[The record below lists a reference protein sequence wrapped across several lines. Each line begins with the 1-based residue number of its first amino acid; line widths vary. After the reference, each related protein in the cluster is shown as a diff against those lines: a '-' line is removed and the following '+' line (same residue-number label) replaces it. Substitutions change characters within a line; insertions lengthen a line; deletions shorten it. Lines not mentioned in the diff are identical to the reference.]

1 MDNIFSVIKRDHI
14 LKAIKE
20 IDETGIRKG
29 RHSSTYDLI
38 YNGKPYPPKLV
49 ISIAARFAT
58 GQELNSDEFEGGET
72 TTAFKVLREQGF
84 TIEEKTIA
92 GTDPWIQIINSYKSS
107 IKARGNSEE
116 LYKWRLIKENYGR
129 FDFTEEDIDKTIR
142 GIKFLNLVYH
152 NGIAALYHLTRSF
165 PVEIKACFL
174 KLFNESENLE
184 MRISEFTSTTMQ
196 LYRKIEPKLSH
207 HQDERSIAT
216 YLTFKYPDRYT
227 LYKDSFYQELCK
239 RIKEPA
245 QKPGKKYA
253 HYLKLVN
260 KFISEYIRKDADLLK
275 IKSDFLT
282 ADCYED
288 NNNLIFAQDILY
300 QVIDNPYNDSPS
312 ESKNENSTIMK
323 TALNT
328 ILFGPPGTGKT
339 YGTMEH
345 SVRIIENLS
354 ADEISEKYKTREE
367 IRARYLKYVNDKQI
381 AFTTFHQ
388 SFSYEDFIEGIKPV
402 MPSEIAAEESDDLT
416 QFSVGIGD
424 DENKLEYHIE
434 PGIFKL
440 ISDEARSYNT
450 FVSKGVKWVRRPSE
464 KELNSVQFFKMSLGN
479 TLDVEDNKI
488 YNYCIKEGCIA
499 LGYGDDIDFTGV
511 KNRADIITRFRE
523 NQVVLKDKNDFRVS
537 AVERFM
543 FWMKENDLVLI
554 SLGNHRLRAVGRI
567 MKEGYYFNPNSG
579 TGYNQFRN
587 VEWLMIGQEVPVAE
601 VYQKGFSQQTIYV
614 MYDDKIKKEFF
625 TGDAT
630 KEETDQTKRNH
641 VLIIDEI
648 NRGNIANIFGELITL
663 IEDDKREGAEEAL
676 SVKLPY
682 SKKQFSVPSNLYIL
696 GTMNTAD
703 KSVEALDAALR
714 RRFTFIETAPAP
726 HLLNNIGE
734 KSINYLYAKYAELA
748 WKNEKWITIEN
759 DLINLIV
766 NKESYTALT
775 EDYDNLPGKKSEPPT
790 TWNLG
795 LVIQICNKRGIE
807 FIDFQKMLK
816 AVNNRIEKLLDKD
829 HRIGHAYFINLYKSD
844 FPFTELKSIFLN
856 KILPLLQEYFF
867 GDHGKIG
874 LVLGD
879 SFVVRHTEAN
889 ADYSFAKFKG
899 YNEDTISELKE
910 RAVFKFTDSKTWT
923 TETFTSIYQ

>member
-1 MDNIFSVIKRDHI
+1 MNSLFSKIKREHL

-29 RHSSTYDLI
+29 RQSSKYDLI
-38 YNGKPYPPKLV
+38 YNGREYPPKLV
-49 ISIAARFAT
+49 ISIAARFVSGIELDSKEFKSGDEKPSFEFLRSNQFEIKPKPMKEEAKLT
-58 GQELNSDEFEGGET
+58 DYLKEYSKSDELKQLNRSEFDDKMNYFKTFFTADHLKTIEWPEIQELGSNLWCMSKNPIAKGRAFGKPNAEISKYSKTFEYLVRGKESDTIRINNCLKNDQYRLFGISDAAVTEILAYVFPEKYCIDNNRSRFSLRKLNIELKQDKKESYGDYFVRYNDRIANIIVPAYNQIVKPTHGLPAMIAIDQFFSWLYSNYGENEN
-72 TTAFKVLREQGF
+72 VQ
-84 TIEEKTIA
+84 IEELE
-92 GTDPWIQIINSYKSS
+92 INEESPMELIENKLPL
-107 IKARGNSEE
+107 NS
-116 LYKWRLIKENYGR
+116 
-129 FDFTEEDIDKTIR
+129 
-142 GIKFLNLVYH
+142 
-152 NGIAALYHLTRSF
+152 
-165 PVEIKACFL
+165 
-174 KLFNESENLE
+174 
-184 MRISEFTSTTMQ
+184 
-196 LYRKIEPKLSH
+196 
-207 HQDERSIAT
+207 
-216 YLTFKYPDRYT
+216 
-227 LYKDSFYQELCK
+227 
-239 RIKEPA
+239 
-245 QKPGKKYA
+245 
-253 HYLKLVN
+253 
-260 KFISEYIRKDADLLK
+260 
-275 IKSDFLT
+275 
-282 ADCYED
+282 
-288 NNNLIFAQDILY
+288 
-300 QVIDNPYNDSPS
+300 
-312 ESKNENSTIMK
+312 
-323 TALNT
+323 

-339 YGTMEH
+339 FGTMEY

-354 ADEISEKYKTREE
+354 ASELSEKYKTREE
-367 IRARYLKYVNDKQI
+367 IRTRYLKYVNDKQI
-381 AFTTFHQ
+381 SFTTFHQ

-402 MPSEIAAEESDDLT
+402 MPSEIEAEESDDLAR
-416 QFSVGIGD
+416 FSVGMGD
-424 DENKLEYHIE
+424 DENKLQYHIE

-440 ISDEARSYNT
+440 ISEEARSYNT
-450 FVSKGVKWVRRPSE
+450 FVSKGVKWIRRPSE
-464 KELNSVQFFKMSLGN
+464 KEINSVQFFKMSLGN

-511 KNRADIITRFRE
+511 KNRADIITRYRE

-587 VEWLMIGQEVPVAE
+587 VEWLMVGQEVPVAE

-625 TGDAT
+625 TGDAI
-630 KEETDQTKRNH
+630 KVETDQTKRNH

-663 IEDDKREGAEEAL
+663 IEDDKREGEVEAL

-682 SKKQFSVPSNLYIL
+682 SKKQFSVPSNLFLI

-714 RRFTFIETAPAP
+714 RRFTFIETPP
-726 HLLNNIGE
+726 EPNL
-734 KSINYLYAKYAELA
+734 INYMGERVIYHLYAKHAKLP
-748 WKNEKWITIEN
+748 WKDKKWILIEN
-759 DLINLIV
+759 DLTNLII
-766 NKESYTALT
+766 NKESYPALA
-775 EDYDNLPGKKSEPPT
+775 EDYESLPGKKSELPP
-790 TWNLG
+790 TWNLA
-795 LVIQICNKRGIE
+795 LVIQMCNTRGIE
-807 FIDFQKMLK
+807 FIDFQKMLTTI
-816 AVNNRIEKLLDKD
+816 NNRIEKLLDKD
-829 HRIGHAYFINLYKSD
+829 HKIGHAFFINLYKSD

-879 SFVVRHTEAN
+879 SFVVKHIETN
-889 ADYSFAKFKG
+889 TDYRFAKFKG
-899 YNEDTISELKE
+899 YDEDTISELKE
-910 RAVFKFTDSKTWT
+910 RAVFKFTDSITWT